1 MSQIS
6 ATGPRQA
13 FAERVDLLTLA
24 ADGGFV
30 FRANCPVC
38 AGGWILEGASLGR
51 EDLPKPVT
59 EVQQVVTCSDC
70 GINGVLQVR
79 FAVITT
85 DKRRKP

>member
-1 MSQIS
+1 MSS
-6 ATGPRQA
+6 TVGARSVV
-13 FAERVDLLTLA
+13 AERPDLLTLA
-24 ADGGFV
+24 SDGGFI
-30 FRANCPVC
+30 FRSNCPVC
-38 AGGWILEGASLGR
+38 GGGWILEGASLGR